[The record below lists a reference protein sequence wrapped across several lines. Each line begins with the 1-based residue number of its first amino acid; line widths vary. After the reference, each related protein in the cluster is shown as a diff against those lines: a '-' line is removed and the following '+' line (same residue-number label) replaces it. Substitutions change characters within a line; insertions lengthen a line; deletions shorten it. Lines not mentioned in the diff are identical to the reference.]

1 MDESANRVYN
11 ISEYNIQEQ
20 RRSRDPVPLA
30 RATRLRALARRC
42 RSAHLVRSLP
52 VSPTHLSCKSMESKI
67 LRRAILAIL
76 AVAVAACA
84 RADAGGA
91 RGGAGIEQRY
101 STLGASV
108 GHDMGMLP
116 DTALARVIADI
127 DPAMIRATD
136 STLVSF
142 GTRHTFSDTVSDTR
156 GNGAARRF
164 LHATLRRYADECDG
178 CLRVEYDT
186 ASIEVRRFPSRPIAH
201 VVNVL
206 AWLPGS
212 DAKRVVVITGHYDS
226 CICQTD
232 HEDAVSDAPGADDD
246 ASGTSAVVEL
256 ARVFS
261 KRYPK
266 GLRATVLF
274 ALVGAEEQGLLGSGH
289 LAQRLHDEGYTVVGD
304 MSDDIVGN
312 VESDDGRI
320 DSTTMRIYSAD
331 PDNSPSRELA
341 RYAVALGGIYNPDF
355 RILHVLRIDRIGRG
369 TDHEPF
375 VARGD
380 PGIRTTERME
390 ALSRQHSPR
399 DVFSAVNFGYAAN
412 IARLN
417 AAVIGSLGSAPPPPD
432 SVRARRHPPA
442 GQSWDLTWQRST
454 GAVNYEILVRS
465 TTSPAWERIIQAGD
479 TTAFE
484 LDAQLDDVWAA
495 VRSVGP
501 DGHRSLA
508 VVVPPAR
515 RPRAVSVAPDG
526 ARSGSR
532 TGSPAR

>member
-1 MDESANRVYN
+1 MVPEIPSLALLASALLVTAGCTAGQAGDGRPAV
-11 ISEYNIQEQ
+11 QE
-20 RRSRDPVPLA
+20 
-30 RATRLRALARRC
+30 
-42 RSAHLVRSLP
+42 
-52 VSPTHLSCKSMESKI
+52 
-67 LRRAILAIL
+67 
-76 AVAVAACA
+76 
-84 RADAGGA
+84 
-91 RGGAGIEQRY
+91 RY
-101 STLGASV
+101 ATLGEPA
-108 GHDMGMLP
+108 GTDMAMEV
-116 DTALARVIADI
+116 DTAIAGVVRDI
-127 DPAMIRATD
+127 DPAQIRSTD

-142 GTRHTFSDTVSDTR
+142 GTRHTLSDTLSDTR

-164 LHATLRRYADECDG
+164 LHAKLQGYSEECGG
-178 CLRVEYDT
+178 CLKVEYD
-186 ASIEVRRFPSRPIAH
+186 AAMIEIRRFPSRPVAN

-206 AWLPGS
+206 AWLPGK

-261 KRYPK
+261 KRFPN
-266 GLRATVLF
+266 GLQATVLF
-274 ALVGAEEQGLLGSGH
+274 ALVGAEEQGLLGSQH

-312 VESDDGRI
+312 VESDDGQV

-341 RYAVALGGIYNPDF
+341 RYAVALGGMYNPDF

-375 VARGD
+375 VALGD

-399 DVFSAVNFGYAAN
+399 DVFEAVNFGYAAN

-417 AAVIGSLGSAPPPPD
+417 AAVIGSLGLAPPSPD
-432 SVRARRHPPA
+432 SVRARRRPPS
-442 GQSWDLTWQRST
+442 GQSWDLSWKKSP
-454 GAVNYEILVRS
+454 GAVGYEVLVRS
-465 TTSPAWERIIQAGD
+465 TTSPEWERVIAVGD
-479 TTAFE
+479 TTEFE
-484 LDAQLDDVWAA
+484 LGAQLDDLWAA
-495 VRSVGP
+495 VRSVGA

-508 VVVPPAR
+508 VVVPPSR
-515 RPRAVSVAPDG
+515 GPRPPAVRGSG
-526 ARSGSR
+526 ERSGGQGVGASR
-532 TGSPAR
+532 PARGSRS

>member
-1 MDESANRVYN
+1 MR
-11 ISEYNIQEQ
+11 
-20 RRSRDPVPLA
+20 
-30 RATRLRALARRC
+30 
-42 RSAHLVRSLP
+42 
-52 VSPTHLSCKSMESKI
+52 SKI
-67 LRRAILAIL
+67 ASPALLTGLLVLAT
-76 AVAVAACA
+76 ACTSTQA
-84 RADAGGA
+84 REE
-91 RGGAGIEQRY
+91 RSGIEQRY
-101 STLGASV
+101 ATLGAAA
-108 GHDMGMLP
+108 GADMGMEL
-116 DTALARVIADI
+116 DTAVAGALRDI
-127 DPAMIRATD
+127 DPARIRATD

-142 GTRHTFSDTVSDTR
+142 GTRHTLSDTLSDTR

-164 LHATLRRYADECDG
+164 LHSRLEGYSKECGG
-178 CLRVEYDT
+178 CLKVEYD
-186 ASIEVRRFPSRPIAH
+186 AAMIEIRRFPSRPTAN

-206 AWLPGS
+206 AWLPGR

-261 KRYPK
+261 QRFPK
-266 GLRATVLF
+266 GLQATVLF

-289 LAQRLHDEGYTVVGD
+289 LAQRLHDEGFTVVGD
-304 MSDDIVGN
+304 MSDDIIGN
-312 VESDDGRI
+312 VTSDDGLV

-341 RYAVALGGIYNPDF
+341 RYAVALGGMYNPDF

-375 VARGD
+375 VALGD

-399 DVFSAVNFGYAAN
+399 DVFSQVNFGYAAN

-417 AAVIGSLGSAPPPPD
+417 AAVIGSLGLAPPPPD

-442 GQSWDLTWQRST
+442 GQSWDLSWEKAP
-454 GAVNYEILVRS
+454 GAVGYEVLVRS
-465 TTSPAWERIIQAGD
+465 TTSPAWERVIPVGD
-479 TTAFE
+479 STSYE
-484 LDAQLDDVWAA
+484 LAAQLDDLWAA
-495 VRSVGP
+495 VRSVGA

-508 VVVPPAR
+508 VSIPPSRGPRLAR
-515 RPRAVSVAPDG
+515 SRGDEGRPRAQGAPTPR
-526 ARSGSR
+526 ARR
-532 TGSPAR
+532 